1 MDKRYVQAIIL
12 KDNMVLMA
20 HGYKGNKEPINIF
33 MIDEIKENESATNVI
48 EREITDQLNVPFK
61 IIFKL
66 DKEVSSDIET
76 YFISLEDENRDL
88 DFSLKENKKTVG
100 NYYIEGLRWI
110 SLSESEQFNKS
121 IINYLILL
129 VKQCIESEYNEDC
142 LDAVEKLVVAYPS
155 FKYEGMK
162 LLKKKRIKEIKIIDS
177 KIKMRE
183 KICTIGFALVLSI
196 IYERFF
202 IGNSFGVSVP
212 IFYIMFMGFFFW
224 STREETK
231 FKENVGFITI
241 IPTFLIAVNY
251 GVHSNSILNLFN
263 GIMLILLITV
273 STVLIRYENIKWDSS
288 NLIRSVINRGSIAIL
303 ENVCKPFM
311 FIKRNIVVRNKKGI
325 SSINK
330 NILRGILI
338 SIPLLVI
345 ILVLLTSSD
354 MVFKRYV
361 TNFSSIFENISIG
374 EIINRSVIIIIA
386 FTIIF
391 SYIWSFKYSYY
402 ESTNKNTMMKWEP
415 VTMLTIIFMINV
427 VYLLFSIIQFSY
439 LYGGANNFIAGDLT
453 YSEYARKGFFELVAV
468 TIINF
473 TILIST
479 MKFIKKDNKTVNTI
493 CNIFLT
499 TLVAFTLN
507 MLFSAHYKMSLY
519 EQTFGFTYLR
529 IFVHLF
535 MLMLFILFIV
545 ALIGIWNRE
554 MSLNKILIV
563 IVLSMFVIL
572 NYINV
577 DKIIAKENIDIYYK
591 TQKIDVQYLRDLSY
605 DAIPE
610 ILKLKDDPNAS
621 IARGINS
628 YLDEVKKDLA
638 EENSWYE
645 FNYSKYKARKILD
658 QN

>member
-1 MDKRYVQAIIL
+1 MGKSYVQAIII
-12 KDNMVLMA
+12 KDNRILMEFC
-20 HGYKGNKEPINIF
+20 HKENIDPINLFIRGVV
-33 MIDEIKENESATNVI
+33 NEEESSDNAITRVI
-48 EREITDQLNVPFK
+48 TEQTKMPFK
-61 IIFKL
+61 VVFKL
-66 DKEVSSDIET
+66 DKELISDTET
-76 YFISLEDENRDL
+76 YLINVDSVNDNF
-88 DFSLKENKKTVG
+88 DFSPKEIKKSVG
-100 NYYIEGLRWI
+100 DFYIESLQWI
-110 SLSESEQFNKS
+110 SLSEKEQFHTTNL
-121 IINYLILL
+121 NCLRRL
-129 VKQCIESEYNEDC
+129 VEECIERGYSDNW
-142 LDAVEKLVVAYPS
+142 LKAVENLVLSHPN
-155 FKYEGMK
+155 KYYNIQ
-162 LLKKKRIKEIKIIDS
+162 LLKKKRIREVKNIDS
-177 KIKMRE
+177 QISMKE
-183 KICTIGFALVLSI
+183 KIYTIGIAFILGI
-196 IYERFF
+196 IYDIFF
-202 IGNSFGVSVP
+202 TGKVAGVSIP
-212 IFYIMFMGFFFW
+212 IFYIMFMGFFLW
-224 STREETK
+224 SVREK
-231 FKENVGFITI
+231 VSFKKSVGYITI

-251 GVHSNSILNLFN
+251 CIHSNSILNFFN
-263 GIMLILLITV
+263 GIMLLLLTIV
-273 STVLIRYENIKWDSS
+273 STVLIRYDGIIWGSLNFIKKV
-288 NLIRSVINRGSIAIL
+288 LNRGSKAIF
-303 ENVCKPFM
+303 ENAYKPYM
-311 FIKRNIVVRNKKGI
+311 FIKGNIGVRNKKGI
-325 SSINK
+325 SSTKK

-338 SIPLLVI
+338 SIPLLII

-354 MVFKRYV
+354 MVFKGYI

-374 EIINRSVIIIIA
+374 EIINRSVIIIIV

-391 SYIWSFKYSYY
+391 SYIWSFKYSCY
-402 ESTNKNTMMKWEP
+402 EYENKKMSMKWEP

-427 VYLLFSIIQFSY
+427 VYLLFSIVQFSY
-439 LYGGANNFIAGDLT
+439 LYGGGNNFLSHDFT

-473 TILIST
+473 TILISS

-519 EQTFGFTYLR
+519 EQTYGFTYLR

-545 ALIGIWNRE
+545 ALIGIWNRK
-554 MSLNKILIV
+554 MPLNKILMV

-591 TQKIDVQYLRDLSY
+591 TQKIDVQYLSNLSY

-610 ILKLKDDPNAS
+610 ILKLKDDSNLDV
-621 IARGINS
+621 ARQVNS
-628 YLDEVKKDLA
+628 YLNDVKKELS
-638 EENSWYE
+638 EEHSWYE